1 MQKFQKLQFPSN
13 LLLENNRYGNQFMV
27 IYINEPSEVEAYKET
42 DNKTVFDT
50 DGNKIDNIP
59 TKGNRTIGFKEGGS
73 FREANNIVNYAIF
86 LPIPMSLKTNYG
98 VSYKDFNLT
107 EQAIGIG
114 SAVLGQIGT
123 TIGKFVKGFAGAKTG
138 AVASAAGSFLAGV
151 APVILKAGLMYNGMA
166 INPHTE
172 LLFEGIKFRDFDFSY
187 KLIARSKKESDSI
200 KELVN
205 LFRFHMHPGLDGQ
218 SFLFKFPSDF
228 DIAFYYI
235 DKSGK
240 AVENTYLSFIMTSV
254 LKDVSVNYSGNNN
267 YVSFKDTY
275 APVDIE
281 LTLKFQEKQ
290 ILTKEIINKIQ
301 QSMETKVDV
310 TEDPTAD

>member
-1 MQKFQKLQFPSN
+1 MKKLQFPSN

-27 IYINEPSEVEAYKET
+27 IYINEPSKAEVYKET

-50 DGNKIDNIP
+50 DGNKINTP
-59 TKGNRTIGFKEGGS
+59 PKLNRTIGLTEGGS
-73 FREANNIVNYAIF
+73 IREANNIVNFAIF

-107 EQAIGIG
+107 EEAMGIA
-114 SAVLGQIGT
+114 SSVLGQIAT
-123 TIGKFVKGFAGAKTG
+123 TISKAVGGFAGNKAENVMK
-138 AVASAAGSFLAGV
+138 AAGSFVGGV
-151 APVILKAGLMYNGMA
+151 VPVILKAGLMYNGRA

-172 LLFEGIKFRDFDFSY
+172 LLFEGIKFRDFEFSY
-187 KLIARSKKESDSI
+187 KLIARTKKESDSI

-205 LFRFHMHPGLDGQ
+205 LFRFHMHPGLDGL
-218 SFLFKFPSDF
+218 SVLFQFPSDF

-267 YVSFKDTY
+267 YVSFKDTF
-275 APVDIE
+275 APVDID

-301 QSMETKVDV
+301 QSIETKVEV
-310 TEDPTAD
+310 TDPINT

>member
-1 MQKFQKLQFPSN
+1 MKKLQFPSN

-27 IYINEPSEVEAYKET
+27 IYINEPSSEVEAYKET
-42 DNKTVFDT
+42 DNKTVFNT
-50 DGNKIDNIP
+50 DGNKIDTP
-59 TKGNRTIGFKEGGS
+59 TKGNRTIGLTEGGS
-73 FREANNIVNYAIF
+73 IRPTINNIVKYAIF

-107 EQAIGIG
+107 DEVIGVG
-114 SAVLGQIGT
+114 SSVLGQIGT
-123 TIGKFVKGFAGAKTG
+123 TISKAVSGFAGKRKADVLT
-138 AVASAAGSFLAGV
+138 SAGSFLGGV
-151 APVILKAGLMYNGMA
+151 VPVILKAGLMYNGMA

-205 LFRFHMHPGLDGQ
+205 LFRFHMHPGLAAE
-218 SFLFKFPSDF
+218 SLLFKFPSDF

-275 APVDIE
+275 APVDID

-301 QSMETKVDV
+301 QSMETKVEV
-310 TEDPTAD
+310 TEDLGGNT